1 MKPDARRC
9 KPGLSNKQC
18 SILLDY
24 NERLKLS
31 VKAYEDFL
39 LQLKKLP
46 ERTIVVAFGDHI
58 PGDVAA
64 YFEAADFEQ
73 QDRFRTFFNVWDSAR
88 GFVTHKVL
96 DGMEFETIDI
106 AMLDALTLRYAGF
119 ESRYLTD
126 KLVHMQACS
135 GNFCGFEETLPKNQ
149 AMLKGLQP
157 PIP

>member
-1 MKPDARRC
+1 MTPDVRRC
-9 KPGLSNKQC
+9 KPSLSAKQC
-18 SILLDY
+18 SIMLDY

-31 VKAYEDFL
+31 VTAYENFL
-39 LQLKKLP
+39 AQLKKLP

-64 YFEAADFEQ
+64 YFKEADFYK
-73 QDRFRTFFNVWDSAR
+73 QDRFRTYFNAWDSAR
-88 GFVTHKVL
+88 GYVTRKVL
-96 DGMEFETIDI
+96 DGMAFETVDI

-135 GNFCGFEETLPKNQ
+135 GAFCGFEDAVPKNQ
-149 AMLKGLQP
+149 AMLKRP
-157 PIP
+157 PTP